1 MVLPVSNAS
10 VKVTIA
16 LFMFL
21 TPPAASFAR
30 GGGGHG
36 GGHGGFG
43 AMGAFSRP
51 AGSGGVGNLA
61 ISGIPRGPGNAGGV
75 NNVTVDPSGIG
86 NAGRIATLPGPQL
99 AAPTLPAGSRNPVA
113 LPSMNV
119 EPQMMGEQSGG
130 NPQPRANQVPS
141 EQNLTNPN
149 NPINQQNAA
158 FDRTLNICRGC

>member
-1 MVLPVSNAS
+1 MSNAS
-10 VKVTIA
+10 VRVAVA
-16 LFMFL
+16 LFMGL
-21 TPPAASFAR
+21 TPPTVSFAR

-61 ISGIPRGPGNAGGV
+61 ISGIPHGPGSAGGI
-75 NNVTVDPSGIG
+75 NNATVDPSGLG
-86 NAGRIATLPGPQL
+86 NAGRIATLPQLQL
-99 AAPTLPAGSRNPVA
+99 AAPTAPAGSRNPIA

-119 EPQMMGEQSGG
+119 EPQTMGERSGG
-130 NPQPRANQVPS
+130 SPQPRANQVPS

-149 NPINQQNAA
+149 NPVNQQNAA